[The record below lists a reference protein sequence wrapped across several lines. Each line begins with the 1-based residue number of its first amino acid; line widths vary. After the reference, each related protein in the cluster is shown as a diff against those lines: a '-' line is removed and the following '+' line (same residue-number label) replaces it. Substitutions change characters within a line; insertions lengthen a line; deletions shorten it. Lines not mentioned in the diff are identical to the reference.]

1 MAGAEVRAG
10 MEDSALMDAEC
21 LANLLSDDERAE
33 FERSGFVTVRGAL
46 EAGRIARLGDVAW
59 AGDAEFRTEPSVGP
73 FHTLNQHDLIGRHDV
88 YLDLIDLP
96 TTFPKVWGIL
106 GWHIQVFHTQ
116 LLVTPPVPPEAVHG
130 AYGWHQD
137 NNRMN
142 LDLDLGLGLRPGP
155 QPRISMKVGYFL
167 TDLPEPGMG
176 NLCVVPGSHLRGRP
190 QLAMGEQPDGAVEVT
205 ARAGDAILFDR
216 RLWHSASNNH
226 SDVTRVFVTVG
237 YSYRWLRPKSR
248 IDPAAVPETT
258 DPIRRQLLG
267 ATSSANA
274 WFDPEEDDVPLRAW
288 IREHLGDEAVVA

>member
-1 MAGAEVRAG
+1 MSARAWKNRCSWTPRPSITSSPTTNVPSSSVRASSWSG
-10 MEDSALMDAEC
+10 TRSAHGPVEALREIAAREDEAF
-21 LANLLSDDERAE
+21 RA
-33 FERSGFVTVRGAL
+33 
-46 EAGRIARLGDVAW
+46 
-59 AGDAEFRTEPSVGP
+59 EPSVTP
-73 FHTLNQHDLIGRHDV
+73 FHTLNRHDLLERDRAYV
-88 YLDLIDLP
+88 ELIDLP
-96 TTFPKVWGIL
+96 STFPKVWGVL

-116 LLVTPPVPPEAVHG
+116 LLVTPPAHPAAGRG

-142 LDLDLGLGLRPGP
+142 LDLGPPP

-167 TDLPEPGMG
+167 SDLPEPGMG

-190 QLAMGEQPDGAVEVT
+190 ELALGEQPDTVVEIT
-205 ARAGDAILFDR
+205 AHAGDAVLFDR
-216 RLWHSASNNH
+216 RLWHSASTNH

-248 IDPAAVPETT
+248 IDLTAAPDTT
-258 DPIRRQLLG
+258 DPVRRQLLG

-274 WFDPEEDDVPLRAW
+274 WFDPDEDDVPLRTW

>member
-1 MAGAEVRAG
+1 
-10 MEDSALMDAEC
+10 MDTTC
-21 LANLLSDDERAE
+21 LAHLLTDDERDE
-33 FERSGFVTVRGAL
+33 FERSGYVVVGAAL
-46 EAGRIARLGDVAW
+46 DRARVARLCEVATV
-59 AGDAEFRTEPSVGP
+59 ADGAFRAEPSVGP
-73 FHTLNQHDLIGRHDV
+73 FHALNQHDLIGRHDE
-88 YLDLIDLP
+88 YLELIDLP
-96 TTFPKVWGIL
+96 TTFPKVWGVL

-116 LLVTPPVPPEAVHG
+116 LLVTPPAHPGAGRG

-142 LDLDLGLGLRPGP
+142 LDLGPPP

-167 TDLPEPGMG
+167 SDLTEPGMG

-190 QLAMGEQPDGAVEVT
+190 ELAVGEQPDGAVEVT
-205 ARAGDAILFDR
+205 ARAGDAVLFDR

-237 YSYRWLRPKSR
+237 YSHRWLRAKSR
-248 IDPAAVPETT
+248 IDPGLVPETT

-274 WFDPEEDDVPLRAW
+274 WFDPEEGDVPLRAW